1 MKKCKGPKVGVRFI
15 EVSVLS
21 GSTVRSTRCL
31 LKTVL
36 SSSCTFWH
44 LYSLIIFI
52 NIYSFT
58 HIGDRHETL
67 SSDKETPISLETT
80 YPENSRCIATN
91 IVERNHAKEPV
102 LAEKSRAVE
111 ATPEKTTAS
120 LIEENKSKCQEH
132 ETKNVVVVSKM
143 SSESDSQEQSLDYS
157 PEESNEVD
165 KPTEKFGFQVESD
178 AVVQAEAVVESK
190 ECLRCKSV

>member
-1 MKKCKGPKVGVRFI
+1 MSRGVRLI
-15 EVSVLS
+15 WVSVLR

-36 SSSCTFWH
+36 SSSCAFWH

-58 HIGDRHETL
+58 YIGDHHETL
-67 SSDKETPISLETT
+67 SSEKETAISLETT
-80 YPENSRCIATN
+80 YPKNSRCIATN
-91 IVERNHAKEPV
+91 IADRNHVKEPV

-111 ATPEKTTAS
+111 DTPEKTTAS
-120 LIEENKSKCQEH
+120 LIEESKSKYQEH

-143 SSESDSQEQSLDYS
+143 SIESDSQEQSLDYS
-157 PEESNEVD
+157 LEESNEVD
-165 KPTEKFGFQVESD
+165 KPTEKFGFSVESD

-190 ECLRCKSV
+190 ERLRCKSV